1 MFKIIFALMVTMAG
15 VYAVESSALK
25 HGCTLQQEGPLKVTW
40 GAYKTA
46 AKAKVSGTFDK
57 VAFTPTAA
65 SGANFH
71 EIFVGSSVVIDTASV
86 NTNHAERD
94 ATLVKYFF
102 TQMSGNTIT
111 AKIVSM
117 TSNKHEKG
125 KAKTGTF
132 MTEVTMNGM
141 HQTVPMTF
149 HYEKGVLQAEGVI
162 DLFDFSANKA
172 LSAINKACYDLHEGK
187 TWNDVVIGF
196 STNIVATLCASNTK
210 Q

>member
-1 MFKIIFALMVTMAG
+1 MLKIIFSLMLMLA
-15 VYAVESSALK
+15 AVNATELSAPK
-25 HGCTLQQEGPLKVTW
+25 HGCVLKQEGPLKVTW

-46 AKAKVSGTFDK
+46 AKAKVSGSFNSVK
-57 VAFTPTAA
+57 FTPAA
-65 SGANFH
+65 PSGANFR

-111 AKIVSM
+111 AKIVNI
-117 TSNKHEKG
+117 TSNKHEKD

-132 MTEVTMNGM
+132 TTEVTMNGV
-141 HQTVPMTF
+141 TKSVPMAF
-149 HYEKGVLQAEGVI
+149 RYEKGQLHVNGVI

-187 TWNDVVIGF
+187 TWNDVAIGF
-196 STNIVATLCASNTK
+196 STQIVATLCASDAK

>member
-1 MFKIIFALMVTMAG
+1 MLKIIFAFLLAFSGLQAAG
-15 VYAVESSALK
+15 LSVAK
-25 HGCTLQQEGPLKVTW
+25 HGCVLQQQGSLTVTW

-46 AKAKVSGTFDK
+46 SKLKVSGSFDR
-57 VAFTPTAA
+57 VSFTPAVP
-65 SGANFH
+65 SGANFR
-71 EIFVGSSVVIDTASV
+71 EIFIGSRVVIETASV

-111 AKIVSM
+111 AKIINVASDP
-117 TSNKHEKG
+117 HEKG

-132 MTEVTMNGM
+132 TTEVTMNGITK
-141 HQTVPMTF
+141 TVPMAF
-149 HYEKGVLQAEGVI
+149 RYDKGILHANGVI

-187 TWNDVVIGF
+187 TWNDVTIGF
-196 STNIVATLCASNTK
+196 STKIAATLCASDAK

>member
-1 MFKIIFALMVTMAG
+1 
-15 VYAVESSALK
+15 
-25 HGCTLQQEGPLKVTW
+25 
-40 GAYKTA
+40 
-46 AKAKVSGTFDK
+46 
-57 VAFTPTAA
+57 
-65 SGANFH
+65 
-71 EIFVGSSVVIDTASV
+71 
-86 NTNHAERD
+86 
-94 ATLVKYFF
+94 
-102 TQMSGNTIT
+102 
-111 AKIVSM
+111 M